1 MLYSRIIS
9 NLVFYSKTKENFP
22 ILKSNWLMDLNVL
35 KHTHDRQ
42 VSPCFSS
49 TTVRVTRNYSQLRL
63 LMNCT

>member
-9 NLVFYSKTKENFP
+9 NLVFYAETKENFP

-35 KHTHDRQ
+35 KHTHDI
-42 VSPCFSS
+42 SPCFSS